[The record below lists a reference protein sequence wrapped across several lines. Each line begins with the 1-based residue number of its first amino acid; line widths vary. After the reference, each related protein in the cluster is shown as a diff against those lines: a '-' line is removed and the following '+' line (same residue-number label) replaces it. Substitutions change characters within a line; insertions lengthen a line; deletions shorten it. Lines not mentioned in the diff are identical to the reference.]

1 MRLRWASVITLSG
14 CLGCVAEVLPPE
26 SSATGSGTT
35 TGKHATSASTG
46 TTASAT
52 STSTSTGTS
61 GTSTNTSTASST
73 TSSGTTTST
82 STSASTTSTGSGT
95 TTSTTTGSSTTTGT
109 TGATCSPACGDNAH
123 CEASLCVCEPGF
135 TPGTSGC
142 EPTPAG
148 DPSTHSQ
155 ADVCQQWTQGHVEN
169 AAQPFTP
176 GTAQCDPGTM
186 SPDAMDDALRRLNMF
201 RWMIGLGPV
210 TDDPSNDTYDQACA
224 IVSADN
230 AAGPSAHFPDPS
242 EVCYSSAGAQG
253 AGSSNIAWG
262 CGSAAD
268 AMDQW
273 VQDWGNETTLGHR
286 RWIFN
291 PPLDGVGIGFYSGG
305 SGQYGSASCLGVF
318 GGGNPNPD
326 PTWTAYPPPGFV
338 PIDSIYPVWSLHSDT
353 WGIDQVQ
360 VTITQLSDGS
370 NIPVTMQQ
378 LSGGYG
384 TGAISW
390 TLQGGV
396 EAGDTYRIAVSGVTN
411 VPDFTYDVKPVSCN

>member
-26 SSATGSGTT
+26 TSTTSTTGSGS
-35 TGKHATSASTG
+35 TSGRHVAGASTG
-46 TTASAT
+46 TIAS
-52 STSTSTGTS
+52 STSTVAASTGTS
-61 GTSTNTSTASST
+61 GTTTTTTTASSTTTGTGTTTSTATSTASST
-73 TSSGTTTST
+73 S
-82 STSASTTSTGSGT
+82 
-95 TTSTTTGSSTTTGT
+95 TGT
-109 TGATCSPACGDNAH
+109 TGATCNPACGDDAR
-123 CEASLCVCEPGF
+123 CEAGLCVCEPGF
-135 TPGTSGC
+135 TAGAGGC
-142 EPTPAG
+142 APTPAG
-148 DPSTHSQ
+148 DPTTHTQ
-155 ADVCQQWTQGHVEN
+155 ADVCQQWTAGHVEN
-169 AAQPFTP
+169 ANPAFTP
-176 GTAQCDPGTM
+176 GANQCDPGTI
-186 SPDAMDDALRRLNMF
+186 SADAMDDALRRLNMF

-210 TDDPSNDTYDQACA
+210 TDDPNSDVYDQACA
-224 IVSADN
+224 DISAN
-230 AAGPSAHFPDPS
+230 NPAGPSAHFPDPS
-242 EVCYSSAGAQG
+242 ATCYSTAGAQG

-338 PIDSIYPVWSLHSDT
+338 PIDSIYPIWSLHSDT

-396 EAGDTYRIAVSGVTN
+396 QAGDTYRIAVSGVTN
-411 VPDFTYDVKPVSCN
+411 VPDFTYDVSPVTCN